1 MDSSFTRKEKVNPI
15 SISCELIE
23 AMYDYGRVQFCPAG
37 VYTIVEVKTGK
48 GSSAGWGRL
57 NSGIGWLSLDFA
69 EKK

>member
-48 GSSAGWGRL
+48 GTRTAKFTL
-57 NSGIGWLSLDFA
+57 
-69 EKK
+69 K